1 VHRSGAT
8 FVDAAERV
16 AEREDEAGLGRRR
29 RRVLWYCSAPPP
41 FFIFLHRPSWPPR
54 SQCSRW
60 QASLQYLVLH
70 LLHLFL

>member
-1 VHRSGAT
+1 MENFFLWAEGRGCRVHRSLPT

-16 AEREDEAGLGRRR
+16 AE
-29 RRVLWYCSAPPP
+29 C
-41 FFIFLHRPSWPPR
+41 
-54 SQCSRW
+54 CRW